1 MNAFCSAIEMEQNNY
16 DGDATDDEFNLR
28 EDFLED
34 IDVMLKTKLKDG
46 EVEGFKKFFFG

>member
-1 MNAFCSAIEMEQNNY
+1 MEQNNY

-34 IDVMLKTKLKDG
+34 IDVMLKTKLKDV
-46 EVEGFKKFFFG
+46 EVEGFKKFFLVSF